1 MPHCL
6 RFRFRSS
13 SDSLR
18 ISTIKTLGC
27 SALANPKL
35 QMEVARSDYH
45 IVIELIEFSWLPVDI
60 LQVFSTDWSLSIY
73 LDLWRLGSF
82 WAVSAWTP
90 CIRAWFL
97 HQKYGFNI
105 GAINC
110 HYPLYQANIKPFLF
124 LVGVALGGGFACVT
138 KMARSWARS
147 SGVRGQIFS
156 VPWQWF
162 VQSPV
167 DAKRQIHL
175 HIAPVAHQIT
185 QPADVHLEH
194 RGVTC
199 SCRHLSLRPTLR
211 FFNSETA
218 VFVAWNSD
226 PNFKKPLKR
235 ARTL

>member
-27 SALANPKL
+27 SAFANPKL

-105 GAINC
+105 VAINC

-124 LVGVALGGGFACVT
+124 LVGVALGGDSHVDSQNGEVVSQKLWCEGADFFRP
-138 KMARSWARS
+138 MAMVCPISCGCQTAN
-147 SGVRGQIFS
+147 
-156 VPWQWF
+156 P
-162 VQSPV
+162 
-167 DAKRQIHL
+167 
-175 HIAPVAHQIT
+175 
-185 QPADVHLEH
+185 PAYCPSCTSNHSAGWCTPRH

-199 SCRHLSLRPTLR
+199 SRHLSLRPTLR

-218 VFVAWNSD
+218 VFVGIATRISRN
-226 PNFKKPLKR
+226 PCKR